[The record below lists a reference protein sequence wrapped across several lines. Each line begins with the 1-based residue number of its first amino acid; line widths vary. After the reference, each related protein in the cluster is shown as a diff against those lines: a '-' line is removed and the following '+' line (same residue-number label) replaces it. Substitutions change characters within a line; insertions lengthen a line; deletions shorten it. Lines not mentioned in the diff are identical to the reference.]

1 VKVLSV
7 IGMLGAGKST
17 AILAALEEIARRG
30 GRAGAVINDSGEVQP
45 ETDTIM
51 ERFPIRSIGGG

>member
-17 AILAALEEIARRG
+17 AILATLEEIARRSQ
-30 GRAGAVINDSGEVQP
+30 RAGVVINDTGEVQL
-45 ETDTIM
+45 ETDAIM
-51 ERFPIRSIGGG
+51 ERFPVRRIGGG